1 MRLALIRVLLAAV
14 LSLWLT
20 TSAWAGLDEVLADA
34 LAEFWEDV
42 VLVERNA
49 IAEAQFI
56 LGTFYYDEQ
65 GVVPQDYVEAFKWF
79 RKAAELEHVDA
90 QFILG
95 VMYFA
100 GQGVPVDTVEAVKWV
115 RMAAEQ
121 GNVDAQFTLGVMY
134 FGGDDIQ
141 AHMWFNLAASNGHEK
156 GRKKRDTMA
165 ELMTP
170 ADHSEAQRLARE
182 WLDAHRE

>member
-1 MRLALIRVLLAAV
+1 MKLALVRTLLAAV
-14 LSLWLT
+14 LSLGLT

-79 RKAAELEHVDA
+79 RKAAELEPVDA

-100 GQGVPVDTVEAVKWV
+100 GQGVPVDTVEAFKWV

-121 GNVDAQFTLGVMY
+121 GNVDAQFTPGQPGRITLGENANTIAI
-134 FGGDDIQ
+134 DDHVVAIDVDC
-141 AHMWFNLAASNGHEK
+141 A
-156 GRKKRDTMA
+156 RKAPVRGVATC
-165 ELMTP
+165 
-170 ADHSEAQRLARE
+170 
-182 WLDAHRE
+182 